1 MTSEQPQAS
10 TKSIFFSLSSVMFA
24 ASIFFQIYF
33 FLVLNDILSEKEDAM
48 DVLEAILEA
57 LLLLSP
63 TLTLATITMGGCLLC
78 GAISWFRKETLRV
91 WLTYMIP
98 AALLDVLAFV
108 VFMTFGY
115 NP

>member
-63 TLTLATITMGGCLLC
+63 TLTLATITMGGCLLY
-78 GAISWFRKETLRV
+78 GAISWFRKEILHPWLR
-91 WLTYMIP
+91 YMIP
-98 AALLDVLAFV
+98 AALLEGFSFVLI
-108 VFMTFGY
+108 MTFGFH
-115 NP
+115 P

>member
-1 MTSEQPQAS
+1 
-10 TKSIFFSLSSVMFA
+10 MFA

-33 FLVLNDILSEKEDAM
+33 FIVLNNILSEKEDAM

-63 TLTLATITMGGCLLC
+63 MLTLATIAMGGCLLC
-78 GAISWFRKETLRV
+78 GAISWFRNETLRV
-91 WLTYMIP
+91 WLKYMIP
-98 AALLDVLAFV
+98 AALLDVLAFS